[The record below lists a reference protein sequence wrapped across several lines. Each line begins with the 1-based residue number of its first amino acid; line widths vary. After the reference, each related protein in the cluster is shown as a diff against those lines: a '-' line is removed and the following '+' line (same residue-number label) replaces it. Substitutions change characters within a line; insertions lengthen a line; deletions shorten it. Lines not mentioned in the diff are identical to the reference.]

1 MKLKRLS
8 AILFAMSLAIVA
20 PSAASAIEFWK
31 TIGVCSAGL
40 QAESLEANFQEFG
53 WQIQKPD
60 EERALDHSAMF
71 NLHYHLAWGKNG
83 DYDIVRELVSRRFLA
98 KPAGPYDWD
107 FFFSDPN
114 GDAVLTVWLLG
125 EQQLCFLTSSRP
137 PFKVSKMPQTE
148 RVRDFQFSGFKKD
161 STQITLYNARAIAK
175 MAYERFDNATVDLRF
190 VFVAHVTNSGN
201 VQQ

>member
-1 MKLKRLS
+1 MNMRRLS
-8 AILFAMSLAIVA
+8 AVLFALPMALLA
-20 PSAASAIEFWK
+20 PSTASAIEFWK
-31 TIGVCSAGL
+31 TIGLCSAGL

-53 WQIQKPD
+53 WQIQKPG

-83 DYDIVRELVSRRFLA
+83 DYDIVRELASRRFLA

-107 FFFSDPN
+107 FFFGDPN
-114 GDAVLTVWLLG
+114 GDAVLTVRLLD

-137 PFKVSKMPQTE
+137 PFKVAKMPQTE
-148 RVRDFQFSGFKKD
+148 RVRDFQLSGFKKD

-175 MAYERFDNATVDLRF
+175 MAYERFEKSIVDLRF
-190 VFVAHVTNSGN
+190 VFVASVANSGN
-201 VQQ
+201 AQQ